1 MREARKSPRQKAI
14 AEWWQRRLSA
24 TPQSARPSSKRP
36 NMLAGLKLIGDM
48 RIAQPSHRMAR
59 TAALLSAFRAHE

>member
-1 MREARKSPRQKAI
+1 MREARKSPRQKAV

-36 NMLAGLKLIGDM
+36 NMLAVLKLIGDM
-48 RIAQPSHRMAR
+48 RIAQPSHRQVCYGR
-59 TAALLSAFRAHE
+59 PAFFH